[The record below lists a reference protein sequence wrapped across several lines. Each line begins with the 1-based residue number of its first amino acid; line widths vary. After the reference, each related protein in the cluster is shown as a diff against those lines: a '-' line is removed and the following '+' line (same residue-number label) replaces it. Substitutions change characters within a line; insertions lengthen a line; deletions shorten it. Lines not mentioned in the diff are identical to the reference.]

1 MTTNE
6 QRTIAI
12 FLTLVAATIHGL
24 RQEYAKLIRSKM
36 GPLDHGYTAEHVE
49 PFDDYLM
56 DEFYCYWMRAK
67 IRAARL
73 QALRTGG

>member
-6 QRTIAI
+6 QQTIAI
-12 FLTLVAATIHGL
+12 FLTIVAATVHGL

-36 GPLDHGYTAEHVE
+36 GPRDNGYTSEFVE
-49 PFDDYLM
+49 PFDQYLM
-56 DEFYCYWMRAK
+56 DEFYCYWMRAS

>member
-6 QRTIAI
+6 QQTIAI
-12 FLTLVAATIHGL
+12 FLTLVAATVHGL

-36 GPLDHGYTAEHVE
+36 GPRDNGYTAEHVE
-49 PFDDYLM
+49 PFDEYLM
-56 DEFYCYWMRAK
+56 EEFYCYWTRAK

-73 QALRTGG
+73 QALHVGG